1 MHRVVRTF
9 DAQYKLLKLTGKNV
23 ETKNGINKRALGYLD
38 GFIKAAMRA
47 QQLDIASEH
56 AFEVFQMFY
65 ERVFKKEAE
74 EKYLEY
80 WTRSINDDETQ
91 NGAEIGALDF
101 SYFSNTGRPP
111 TGWYRCF
118 RDEDDNG
125 EKANIG

>member
-1 MHRVVRTF
+1 MYRVVRTF
-9 DAQYKLLKLTGKNV
+9 DAQYKLLKLTGKNI
-23 ETKNGINKRALGYLD
+23 ETKNGINKRALGYLG

-65 ERVFKKEAE
+65 ERVFKKEAG

-91 NGAEIGALDF
+91 NGAEIGASDF
-101 SYFSNTGRPP
+101 SYFSNNDRPP

-118 RDEDDNG
+118 RDDDDRAA
-125 EKANIG
+125 KANME

>member
-56 AFEVFQMFY
+56 AFAVFRMFY
-65 ERVFKKEAE
+65 EKVFEKEAGE
-74 EKYLEY
+74 RYLEY
-80 WTRSINDDETQ
+80 WTRSINDDEMQ
-91 NGAEIGALDF
+91 NGAKIGALDF
-101 SYFSNTGRPP
+101 SYFSNNDRPP

-118 RDEDDNG
+118 RDDDDRAA
-125 EKANIG
+125 KANME